1 MALYLFRRL
10 IMSTTASVRVTN
22 RISQQLQEKL
32 QLAADMMGAT
42 LNQFVIQAAAEKAE
56 KMVENEQRLLLT
68 RRESMRILGLL
79 ENPPMMNDKL
89 TSLMTDYDRRKLN
102 DAHSAFS
109 WSPQ

>member
-1 MALYLFRRL
+1 
-10 IMSTTASVRVTN
+10 
-22 RISQQLQEKL
+22 
-32 QLAADMMGAT
+32 MMGTT

>member
-1 MALYLFRRL
+1 MALYLFRKL

>member
-1 MALYLFRRL
+1 
-10 IMSTTASVRVTN
+10 MSTTASVRVTS

-32 QLAADMMGAT
+32 QLAADMMGTT

>member
-1 MALYLFRRL
+1 
-10 IMSTTASVRVTN
+10 MSTTASVRVTN

-32 QLAADMMGAT
+32 LLAADMMGAT

-68 RRESMRILGLL
+68 RRESMHILGLL

-89 TSLMTDYDRRKLN
+89 TSLMANYDRRKLD